1 MEILEKAI
9 ERAGNCARTI
19 GEILREVGRISPQ
32 AAQLIEEDLANPEM
46 SLGKCADAL
55 KRHAQKHQKNSCWSC
70 AVFGVDP
77 ENEAV
82 KVILDFYK
90 IPGEWLTGSAA
101 PEPAKPAGGKIDLLD
116 LL

>member
-1 MEILEKAI
+1 MEILEKAMV
-9 ERAGNCARTI
+9 AANDCARTI

-32 AAQLIEEDLANPEM
+32 AAELIEQDLANPEM
-46 SLGKCADAL
+46 SLDKCADAL
-55 KRHAQKHQKNSCWSC
+55 TEHARKHQKNSCWSC

-90 IPGEWLTGSAA
+90 IPGGWLTGGAA
-101 PEPAKPAGGKIDLLD
+101 TEPAKVSDGKIDLLD